1 MCIAFSDDKA
11 IYSLSIKSENI
22 GKQNEIQLW
31 QQSGITNVYKLF
43 DFEGINEDHR
53 ENKQFIVKTES
64 INIVCLLCM
73 WSILLF
79 FFILLFTMYV

>member
-1 MCIAFSDDKA
+1 M
-11 IYSLSIKSENI
+11 
-22 GKQNEIQLW
+22 
-31 QQSGITNVYKLF
+31 YKLF

-79 FFILLFTMYV
+79 FLFFYLPCMYRVTCAVPHTSLVIEGKISKQENMVFLFKGPSV